1 MSNLIRPDHSE
12 GTGQLAEAAS
22 GALFHIKSRA
32 LSLFMQSSAKAGYG
46 AVCFL
51 TMMAE

>member
-22 GALFHIKSRA
+22 GALFHIKGGT
-32 LSLFMQSSAKAGYG
+32 LSLFMQSSAKAGDR
-46 AVCFL
+46 AVCLL

>member
-32 LSLFMQSSAKAGYG
+32 LSLFMQSCAKAGYR
-46 AVCFL
+46 AVCLFA
-51 TMMAE
+51 MMAE